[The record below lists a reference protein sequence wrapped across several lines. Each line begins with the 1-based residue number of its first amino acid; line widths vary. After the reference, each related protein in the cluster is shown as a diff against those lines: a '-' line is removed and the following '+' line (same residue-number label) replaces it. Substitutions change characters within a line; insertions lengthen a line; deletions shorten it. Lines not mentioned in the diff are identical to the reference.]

1 MNIFISGGCKNGKSM
16 YAQKLAKEMADARGR
31 ALYYIATMIPT
42 DEEDHKRIEKHIDD
56 RCGWGFKTLEQGI
69 NICDLLKTNI
79 DPQGAF
85 LLDSFCPTKCLKVT
99 APATWM
105 QAGKLLQNCR
115 RLRRVQETPC
125 LCQITS
131 TLMPEFLTHI
141 QRNIENHWLMWTGS
155 WRRSAIRS

>member
-1 MNIFISGGCKNGKSM
+1 M
-16 YAQKLAKEMADARGR
+16 QEGR

-85 LLDSFCPTKCLKVT
+85 LFRQCDGASV
-99 APATWM
+99 
-105 QAGKLLQNCR
+105 
-115 RLRRVQETPC
+115 
-125 LCQITS
+125 
-131 TLMPEFLTHI
+131 
-141 QRNIENHWLMWTGS
+141 QRNV
-155 WRRSAIRS
+155 